1 MSDNA
6 IPGAQVW
13 RGEVRSATRADRT
26 YTVTIFE
33 YGAVCS
39 CPDYII
45 RGVNKGQTYTFECKH
60 IQQVLSEQR
69 GAIKAAREE
78 QMDTPPPAP
87 IAELRPSQARERR
100 QRDGLSDDEIRVIGR
115 RGNSQR

>member
-13 RGEVRSATRADRT
+13 RGEVRSATRSDRT
-26 YTVTIFE
+26 YTVAIFE
-33 YGAVCS
+33 RGSVCS

-45 RGVNKGQTYTFECKH
+45 RGVNRGQAYLFECKH

-69 GAIKAAREE
+69 GAIKAAREAPAP
-78 QMDTPPPAP
+78 TPTP
-87 IAELRPSQARERR
+87 IAEFRPGEARTG
-100 QRDGLSDDEIRVIGR
+100 QRHDGLSDDEIRVIGR
-115 RGNSQR
+115 RGSNSQR